1 MLVVFVRGEETGLH
15 GHTDPAAYSTPPVQ
29 CDGAHRRGVTA
40 GRGGAP
46 LEVIHRIRI
55 SYDSMSLTLFLKTFS
70 AV

>member
-46 LEVIHRIRI
+46 LEVIHRI
-55 SYDSMSLTLFLKTFS
+55 
-70 AV
+70 